1 MWVPLDPHVRFDLA
15 SRSVD
20 LLTSAIR
27 HADVIYPFLLIK
39 IIPEIQ
45 INFKNSY
52 LLNRSSDRKSLYMK
66 VAQNDETSLIVPSV
80 SMPEPPT

>member
-1 MWVPLDPHVRFDLA
+1 MSGLTCTAVFDQ
-15 SRSVD
+15 
-20 LLTSAIR
+20 LTSAAR
-27 HADVIYPFLLIK
+27 HADVIFPFSVNK

-66 VAQNDETSLIVPSV
+66 VAQNDEPSLIVPSV
-80 SMPEPPT
+80 SMPESPT